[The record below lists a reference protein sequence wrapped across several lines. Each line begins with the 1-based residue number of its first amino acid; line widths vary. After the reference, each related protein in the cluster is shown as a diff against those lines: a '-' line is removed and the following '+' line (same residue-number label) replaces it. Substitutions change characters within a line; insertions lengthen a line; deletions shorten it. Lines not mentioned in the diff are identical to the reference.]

1 MCPPDE
7 FGSALINLG
16 DSRSNVERLA
26 DEVLRRDRRRI
37 RTLSS
42 LMIGAWLLAALL
54 IPSVLLP
61 MWAKIKHHSQTYTWI
76 DGQRK
81 STDQLPPM
89 EAMQGLAIVSTFIA
103 AVSTSASLLATI
115 CTVWLVLTVRRS
127 TLRQITVGLTDLSDQ
142 LRQLHPRPPAG

>member
-16 DSRSNVERLA
+16 DNRSNTERLA
-26 DEVLRRDRRRI
+26 AEILRRDRRKI
-37 RTLSS
+37 RSLSAA
-42 LMIGAWLLAALL
+42 MIGSWLLAALL

-61 MWAKIKHHSQTYTWI
+61 MWAKLKHHSETYTWV

-81 STDQLPPM
+81 PTDQLTGM
-89 EAMQGLAIVSTFIA
+89 EAMASLAIVSTFIA
-103 AVSTSASLLATI
+103 AVSTAASLVATI

-127 TLRQITVGLTDLSDQ
+127 TLRQITVALADLSDQ
-142 LRQLHPRPPAG
+142 LRQLQPHAGS